1 MVYPYLSNILPGFD
15 SFRLSP
21 CHDTIIESTCSSK
34 ALQGSNWQRKLVLSA
49 SDVCLP
55 RLAKTPGKHVDGWW
69 MCQDYTLKLWDIEK
83 QWCEDRSLWKIFGW
97 ISDVRF
103 DVLSKVRGWIGN
115 PTLYDH
121 FIWAVLW
128 YCLGLYLYGLLNRI
142 PSNLYKTRNISHCNT
157 SFGWNEGDIL
167 RTRWSN
173 HHVVLKLFV
182 LAGGLLWMWTID
194 MEKQRAWKLHFL
206 PHFASLIFNLEI
218 FKKT

>member
-103 DVLSKVRGWIGN
+103 DVLSKVRGMNRKSHLIWPLHLGCFVILPRPILVR
-115 PTLYDH
+115 PT
-121 FIWAVLW
+121 
-128 YCLGLYLYGLLNRI
+128 
-142 PSNLYKTRNISHCNT
+142 KSH
-157 SFGWNEGDIL
+157 SI
-167 RTRWSN
+167 
-173 HHVVLKLFV
+173 KL
-182 LAGGLLWMWTID
+182 I
-194 MEKQRAWKLHFL
+194 
-206 PHFASLIFNLEI
+206 
-218 FKKT
+218 